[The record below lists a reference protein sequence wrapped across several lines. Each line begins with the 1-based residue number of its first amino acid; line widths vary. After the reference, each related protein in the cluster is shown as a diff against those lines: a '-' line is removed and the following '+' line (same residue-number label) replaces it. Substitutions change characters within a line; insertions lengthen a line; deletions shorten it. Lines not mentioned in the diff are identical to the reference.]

1 MDQVNFA
8 TPPYF
13 DPAALREEF
22 DSYWREGSHTPSKTR
37 ARVISRLKELKYN
50 ARTEAQALLMRTGD
64 GCACARSLALFQ
76 DELIKLIYD
85 YSTKHLY
92 RAQNPSVA
100 EHMAIVATGGYGRG
114 MMAPSSDVD
123 LLFLLPYKQT
133 AWGESIVE
141 SILYFLWDLGYKVGH
156 ATRTVDQT
164 LKAAKE
170 DMTIRT
176 ALLDAR
182 LLYGEGSLF
191 RELWARFIGTV
202 VQGSQR
208 EFIAAKLAERE
219 ERLRRAGVSRYRV
232 EPNIKEGKGGLRDL
246 NMLHWLSAYLNPG
259 KNGQA
264 ENKVF
269 APQEVSTFHHCEAFL
284 WTTRCHL
291 HFLTGKPEERLSF
304 DLQPEMANRLRYHDR
319 KGLLGVE
326 RFMKHYFL
334 IAKDVGDLTRT
345 ICSSLELKQLKTV
358 PTLSDFYGVLPWSS
372 RAKLAA
378 TTGFRFDNGRLNVKQ
393 ADVFR
398 RDPLNLIRFFVE
410 AERNNLL
417 LHPEA
422 LRLIRS
428 SLRLIDD
435 SFRVNPEANQLF
447 LELLT
452 SRNAPETSLRYMN
465 EAGVLGRF
473 IPEFGRVV
481 AMMQFN
487 MYHHYTID
495 EHTIKAIGILSEIE
509 KGALGE
515 QLPLST
521 EIIGDIQNRRALYLA
536 LLMHDVAKA
545 CEGDHSV
552 VGAAFTRGLALRL
565 GLSPA
570 EAETA
575 AWLVQHHLV
584 MSQTAQH
591 RDISDPQ
598 TIRTFAQIVQSPE
611 RLKLLLLL
619 TVADIRAVGPVTWN
633 GWKGQ
638 LLRSLYY
645 DTEPLLAG
653 GHTKVPRQARI
664 TDAKIRLREA
674 LRDWPEQEVER
685 FVERHEPDYWLRTDT
700 DRQVQHAHLIRR
712 FETEDA
718 PLASDVRCCDI
729 SHPIPE
735 LTFVTKDHPR
745 LLMQCTGACAAAGAN
760 IASAQI
766 STTRDGLALDTL
778 LFQRSYYQ
786 NNEEII
792 QTQKI
797 ARVIGEVVSGAR
809 SVDGQKVRASRPKPR
824 LGAFT
829 VPPDVVIDNSG
840 SQDFTVVEIQ
850 ALDRPGLLFDLSRVL
865 SDLGLDIS
873 SAHIAT
879 FGERAVDVF
888 YVTDSSRKKVT
899 SEEAKQHI
907 RESLLDMLSAD

>member
-1 MDQVNFA
+1 MDQINFP
-8 TPPYF
+8 TPPFF
-13 DPAALREEF
+13 DPVELREELAGF
-22 DSYWREGSHTPSKTR
+22 WREGPESKAR
-37 ARVISRLKELKYN
+37 ARVLRRLKELKQN
-50 ARTEAQALLMRTGD
+50 ARAEAQALLLRTGN
-64 GCACARSLALFQ
+64 GRACAASLATFQ

-85 YSTKHLY
+85 YSTRHVY
-92 RAQNPSVA
+92 RAQNPSTS
-100 EHMAIVATGGYGRG
+100 EHMALVATGGYGRG
-114 MMAPSSDVD
+114 LMAPGSDVD

-156 ATRTVDQT
+156 ATRTPDQT
-164 LKAAKE
+164 LKAARE

-176 ALLDAR
+176 ALIDSR
-182 LLYGEGSLF
+182 FLYGEGPLF
-191 RELWARFIGTV
+191 REMWVRFLSNI

-219 ERLRRAGVSRYRV
+219 ERLKRAGVSRYRV

-246 NMLHWLSAYLNPG
+246 NMLHWLAAYLNPG
-259 KNGQA
+259 RNGQA

-269 APQEVSTFHHCEAFL
+269 APHEIAHFKHCEDFL
-284 WTTRCHL
+284 WTVRCHL
-291 HFLTGKPEERLSF
+291 HFLTGKPDERLSF
-304 DLQPEMANRLRYHDR
+304 DVQLEMARRLRYHDR

-345 ICSSLELKQLKTV
+345 ICSSLELRQLKTV
-358 PTLSDFYGVLPWSS
+358 PTLSDFVGVLPWST

-378 TTGFRFDNGRLNVKQ
+378 TTPFRFDNGRLNVKQ
-393 ADVFR
+393 PDAFEK
-398 RDPLNLIRFFVE
+398 DPLNLIRFFIE

-422 LRLIRS
+422 LRRIRL

-435 SFRVNPEANQLF
+435 SFRANPEANALF

-452 SRNAPETSLRYMN
+452 SRNAPETSLRSMN

-473 IPEFGRVV
+473 IPEFGRIV

-495 EHTIKAIGILSEIE
+495 EHTIRAIGILSQIE
-509 KGALGE
+509 KGVLVNE
-515 QLPLST
+515 LPLSS
-521 EIIGDIQNRRALYLA
+521 EIIADIQNRRALYLA

-545 CEGDHSV
+545 CEGDHSI
-552 VGAAFTRGLALRL
+552 VGAAMTRALALRL

-575 AWLVQHHLV
+575 AWLVEHHLV
-584 MSQTAQH
+584 MSQTAQS
-591 RDISDPQ
+591 RDVSDPQ
-598 TIRTFAQIVQSPE
+598 TIKNFSDLVQSPD

-619 TVADIRAVGPVTWN
+619 TVADIRAVGPATWN

-645 DTEPLLAG
+645 ETEPIIAG
-653 GHTKVPRQARI
+653 GHTRTPRQARI
-664 TDAKIRLREA
+664 AEAKRL
-674 LRDWPEQEVER
+674 LRDALLDWPADEVER
-685 FVERHEPDYWLRTDT
+685 FMERHEPDYWLKTDT
-700 DRQVQHAHLIRR
+700 DRQVQHAKLIHR
-712 FETEDA
+712 FETEER

-735 LTFVTKDHPR
+735 LTFVTQDHPR
-745 LLMQCTGACAAAGAN
+745 LLMQCAGACASAGAS

-766 STTRDGLALDTL
+766 STTKDGLALDTI
-778 LFQRSYYQ
+778 LFHRTYS
-786 NNEEII
+786 NNSEEIA

-797 ARVIGEVVSGAR
+797 SRVIGEVVSGAR
-809 SVDGQKVRASRPKPR
+809 ALDPQRMRAIRPKPK
-824 LGAFT
+824 LVAFS
-829 VPPDVVIDNSG
+829 VPSDVVIDNSA
-840 SQDFTVVEIQ
+840 SQEQTVIEVH
-850 ALDRPGLLFDLSRVL
+850 ALDRPGLLFELSRGL

-879 FGERAVDVF
+879 FGEKAVDVF
-888 YVTDSSRKKVT
+888 YVTDESRKKVVGD
-899 SEEAKQHI
+899 EAKARI
-907 RESLLDMLSAD
+907 RESLLAALSAD